1 MMFVIGNG
9 SYEMIKSFNRDQI
22 NDKLASDVLSSM
34 MIHDDYIRWL
44 NDERLLIDVRGNM
57 IRPDSHVSNLPDS
70 VVANVFDSSEWIW
83 KEVSLYS

>member
-1 MMFVIGNG
+1 MTFVIGNG
-9 SYEMIKSFNRDQI
+9 FYEMVRDFNRDQI

-44 NDERLLIDVRGNM
+44 NDERMLMDLRGKV

-70 VVANVFDSSEWIW
+70 VVANVFDSSESIL
-83 KEVSLYS
+83 ENVSLYL